1 MLSASQAISL
11 QRQWDQRGSSLSIL
25 LTSGELGLLCK
36 PKPSHPYACAQPHP
50 SAYLPFLQLSLFFQP
65 RFTGHIFL
73 GAFFKASL
81 DYNLLLNSLRYAS
94 PFADPVTALVT
105 SFHNLPHLRPQ
116 HSKRDSQNTELCVFA
131 ELDPFTCIANRV
143 RRLTPVVA
151 KAFQS
156 FQAKSGRS
164 SETSMR
170 WLCEWKLIWE

>member
-11 QRQWDQRGSSLSIL
+11 QRQWDQRGSGLSIL

-65 RFTGHIFL
+65 GSQVTSFWEL
-73 GAFFKASL
+73 FFKASL

-116 HSKRDSQNTELCVFA
+116 HSKRDSQNTEPGMELSVFA

-164 SETSMR
+164 SETGMR
-170 WLCEWKLIWE
+170 